1 MTTKPSPTTAT
12 MPAPAQGGDERSES
26 PTEEGAGGAVRG
38 RPGRRTLAERHD
50 AVLQVLMGKASID
63 QVAARMGVHPATVEQ
78 WRDQALAGMTEA
90 LLRGDAATP
99 RERELERTVD
109 QLTESLKDISVR
121 YALAQQ
127 AVDKL
132 VAPMG
137 NSQARPTRP
146 ARSRRR

>member
-1 MTTKPSPTTAT
+1 MTTTKPDATTAT
-12 MPAPAQGGDERSES
+12 TPAPAQGDAERSEA
-26 PTEEGAGGAVRG
+26 TTAEGAGGAVRG

-50 AVLQVLMGKASID
+50 AVLQVLMGKASVD
-63 QVAARMGVHPATVEQ
+63 QVAARMGVHPATIEQ
-78 WRDQALAGMTEA
+78 WRDQALAGMSEA
-90 LLRGDAATP
+90 LLRGDTATP
-99 RERELERTVD
+99 RERELERKVD

-132 VAPMG
+132 VLPG
-137 NSQARPTRP
+137 PTWP

>member
-1 MTTKPSPTTAT
+1 MTTTKPGTTTAT
-12 MPAPAQGGDERSES
+12 TPAPAQGDAERSEAA
-26 PTEEGAGGAVRG
+26 TAEGAGGAVRG

-50 AVLQVLMGKASID
+50 AVLQVLMGKASVD
-63 QVAARMGVHPATVEQ
+63 QVAARMGVHPATIEQ
-78 WRDQALAGMTEA
+78 WRDQALAGMSEA
-90 LLRGDAATP
+90 LLRGDTATP
-99 RERELERTVD
+99 RELERKVD

-132 VAPMG
+132 VLPG
-137 NSQARPTRP
+137 PTRP